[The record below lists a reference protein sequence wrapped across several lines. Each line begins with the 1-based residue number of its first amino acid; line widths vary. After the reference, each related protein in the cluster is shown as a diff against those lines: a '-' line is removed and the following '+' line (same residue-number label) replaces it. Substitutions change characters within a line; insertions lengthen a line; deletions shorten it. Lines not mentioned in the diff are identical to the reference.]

1 MVRDV
6 HPLHADV
13 EQQDS
18 GDQRARPRIAIEVN
32 AINAILEL
40 VRRGRLATVL
50 PDAIAR
56 ASGDLCALE
65 LDPPLPTRTAA
76 LLTRKGAYRSV
87 AARAFAEHTL
97 AHGDAPA
104 RGR

>member
-1 MVRDV
+1 MTGLSRSV
-6 HPLHADV
+6 H
-13 EQQDS
+13 
-18 GDQRARPRIAIEVN
+18 ARPTPLRC
-32 AINAILEL
+32 
-40 VRRGRLATVL
+40 RPRSSGRLAATVL

-87 AARAFAEHTL
+87 AARAFVERTL

>member
-1 MVRDV
+1 M
-6 HPLHADV
+6 
-13 EQQDS
+13 
-18 GDQRARPRIAIEVN
+18 
-32 AINAILEL
+32 
-40 VRRGRLATVL
+40 L

-87 AARAFAEHTL
+87 AARAFVERTL

>member
-1 MVRDV
+1 MTGLSRSV
-6 HPLHADV
+6 H
-13 EQQDS
+13 
-18 GDQRARPRIAIEVN
+18 ARPTPLRC
-32 AINAILEL
+32 
-40 VRRGRLATVL
+40 RPRSSGRLATVL

-56 ASGDLCALE
+56 ANGDLCALE

-87 AARAFAEHTL
+87 AARAFVERTL

>member
-1 MVRDV
+1 MTGLSRSV
-6 HPLHADV
+6 H
-13 EQQDS
+13 
-18 GDQRARPRIAIEVN
+18 ARPTPLRC
-32 AINAILEL
+32 
-40 VRRGRLATVL
+40 RPRSSGRLATVL

-56 ASGDLCALE
+56 ANGDQCALE

-87 AARAFAEHTL
+87 AARAFVERTL